1 MNFPW
6 KPPFFLDFPVR
17 YDKSPDGN
25 GLFVKP
31 MWFMVLHGGSNE
43 HARLFSAAIPR
54 KMILKLGA
62 SWINRWK
69 IHRNGLGLPDK
80 TLEYC
85 ITVHTWHTFNY
96 VFALFVLA
104 FFTTVI
110 SNGLD
115 GWKGNLPKTLV
126 SNLKLPQIWVSIG
139 FLQIFPPTSNYWD
152 GTCLKDFQSWLLQAQ
167 MPLHPEGRNLP
178 SAKLVDVGISWY
190 FQFGQRTLSYS
201 N

>member
-1 MNFPW
+1 MNFPL

-31 MWFMVLHGGSNE
+31 MWFMVLHGGTNMLDCFQQPSPGRWFSNWGR
-43 HARLFSAAIPR
+43 HGLIAGKFIA
-54 KMILKLGA
+54 M
-62 SWINRWK
+62 
-69 IHRNGLGLPDK
+69 GLGWDGSNTQQDK

-85 ITVHTWHTFNY
+85 ITVHTWHTFND

-115 GWKGNLPKTLV
+115 EREICRKPW
-126 SNLKLPQIWVSIG
+126 
-139 FLQIFPPTSNYWD
+139 FLTSNF
-152 GTCLKDFQSWLLQAQ
+152 LKYEF
-167 MPLHPEGRNLP
+167 P
-178 SAKLVDVGISWY
+178 
-190 FQFGQRTLSYS
+190 
-201 N
+201 